1 MSGPDFD
8 ADAVRGWIADEVEPG
23 DARQLQDL
31 LDAAGDEPVASGAA
45 TAGARAPSEALASR
59 IELHQRFSGPLTFG
73 TAGLR
78 GVLRAGPNGMNR
90 AMVRRASAG
99 VVSWLTG
106 RGSAGVELPAIVVV
120 GYDARHGSA
129 IFARDAAGV
138 FAAAG
143 CDARLLPGPL
153 PTPVLAYSV
162 LELHAAV
169 GVMITASHNPK
180 QDNGYKL
187 YGADG
192 MQIVAPVDVQ
202 VEQAMRELPS
212 TRSIPLS
219 DDFTTLD
226 DGMVARYVA
235 DIAALVAGPA
245 SSAQRDPSSAQPRNA
260 HMPTIVHTALHG
272 VGTGVLR
279 RVFAAAGHPEPLSV
293 PAQAEPDPEFPTVA
307 FPNPE
312 EPGALDLAID
322 LARERSADLVIA
334 SDPDADRCAVALDF
348 PGSGWRMLRGDE
360 LGVLL
365 ADALLARGARGTFA
379 TTIVSASMLEA
390 MARDAGVGYGQTLT
404 GFKWIMR
411 AADDLSFGYEEALGY
426 AVAPSLVRDKDGLS
440 AALVIADRAADL
452 AATGSSLVQRLDELI
467 VQYGLFATDQVSVRV
482 DDLGVIA
489 AIMAGVRSA
498 PPAVLLG
505 EPVAVQDLLPD
516 TDAVRLT
523 WRTGRVIIRPS
534 GTEPKLK
541 AYLELVTP
549 AAQITDVAA
558 ARSAAAAELS
568 RLRTELSTVLAI

>member
-1 MSGPDFD
+1 MPDHDFD
-8 ADAVRGWIADEVEPG
+8 ADAVRAWIADDVEPG
-23 DARQLQDL
+23 DAQELQEL
-31 LDAAGDEPVASGAA
+31 LDAAAHESSASGSSPAGSAAMSAAVAS
-45 TAGARAPSEALASR
+45 RAEVG
-59 IELHQRFSGPLTFG
+59 QRFSGPLTFG

-78 GVLRAGPNGMNR
+78 GVVRAGPNGMNR

-106 RGSAGVELPAIVVV
+106 GGGADDGSRPIVVV

-129 IFARDAAGV
+129 VFARDAAAV

-143 CDARLLPGPL
+143 FDARLLPGPL

-162 LELHAAV
+162 LALSAAA

-187 YGADG
+187 YGSDG
-192 MQIVAPVDVQ
+192 MQIVAPVDAQ
-202 VEQAMRELPS
+202 VERAMRDLPS

-219 DDFTTLD
+219 DGFT
-226 DGMVARYVA
+226 VARYVA
-235 DIAALVAGPA
+235 DIAALVSPPVIAA
-245 SSAQRDPSSAQPRNA
+245 SCRPRSA
-260 HMPTIVHTALHG
+260 HLPTIVHTALHG
-272 VGTGVLR
+272 VGTPVLR

-293 PAQAEPDPEFPTVA
+293 AAQAEPDPEFPTVA

-322 LARERSADLVIA
+322 LARRRSADLVIA
-334 SDPDADRCAVALDF
+334 SDPDADRCAVALNF
-348 PGSGWRMLRGDE
+348 PGSGWRMLGGDE

-390 MARDAGVGYGQTLT
+390 MARDAGVRYGQTLT

-411 AADDLSFGYEEALGY
+411 SADDLSFGYEEALGY
-426 AVAPSLVRDKDGLS
+426 AVAPSLVRDKDGIS

-452 AATGSSLVQRLDELI
+452 AATGSSLVQRLDEL
-467 VQYGLFATDQVSVRV
+467 VKQYGLFATDQVSVRL
-482 DDLGVIA
+482 DDLSVIA
-489 AIMAGVRSA
+489 AIMTAVRSA
-498 PPAVLLG
+498 PPTVLVG
-505 EPVAVQDLLPD
+505 QPVAAEDLLPG

-523 WRTGRVIIRPS
+523 WPTGRVVIRPS

-549 AAQITDVAA
+549 AAEIREVAP
-558 ARSAAAAELS
+558 ARSTAAVQLV
-568 RLRTELSTVLAI
+568 RLRAEISEVLAV